1 MRTVVDTSS
10 LVAMARY
17 YRPFDTA
24 DNLDTYLRSEIKNGS
39 LIVLDKVLAE
49 SRYVSQGLA
58 YLSFSCLHGSKV
70 AMLTVGLQPSRKFY
84 NMLDNNF
91 IDKTMK
97 RMKFADDEVGYQNV
111 RETFLNSA
119 DCALIVY
126 SMTNNTAIDPIRIL
140 TEENP
145 NQNDGKLFKKI
156 PSICEQLE
164 ISTINAVDYLK
175 QIDSLNVEIKAIS
188 KTVTILQ

>member
-17 YRPFDTA
+17 YRPFDTTN
-24 DNLDTYLRSEIKNGS
+24 NLDAYLRSEIKDGS
-39 LIVLDKVLAE
+39 LIILDKVLAE

-58 YLSFSCLHGSKV
+58 YLSFSCLRGSKV
-70 AMLTVGLQPSRKFY
+70 AMSTEGLQPSRKFY

-111 RETFLNSA
+111 REVFLNSA

-126 SMTNNTAIDPIRIL
+126 SMANSTAIDPIRIL

-175 QIDSLNVEIKAIS
+175 QIDSLNVEIKA
-188 KTVTILQ
+188 V